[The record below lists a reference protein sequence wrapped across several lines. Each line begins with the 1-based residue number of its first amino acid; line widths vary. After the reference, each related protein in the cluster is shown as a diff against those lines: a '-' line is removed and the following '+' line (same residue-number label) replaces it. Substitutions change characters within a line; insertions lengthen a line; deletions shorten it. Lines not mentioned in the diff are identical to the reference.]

1 VSGGIFLPFQHSDK
15 EARCSLTLALSAF
28 KPRLLLLA
36 PFLSIITLLLH
47 LHERSTPLPS
57 LIGVSQSPPSAGTTR
72 LAPVSGPKEASMS
85 ATTGA
90 DGEPIP
96 AVPPKEAES
105 SVDYYMNIQAIQ
117 NTMGW
122 M

>member
-1 VSGGIFLPFQHSDK
+1 MTSATPFAFPAKWDK
-15 EARCSLTLALSAF
+15 TNADSHTPAF